1 MKRSF
6 KKRAHPKALFACS
19 GGVSIYKTFLK
30 LVLQFLLINVFFF
43 LGVAVQQLTQF
54 PIPGSIFGLLF
65 LFIALYFGLI
75 KLEWVEEAG
84 KWLLAELLLFFIPA
98 AVGIVQYP
106 EMAGWNGF
114 QILIIIMISTILVMG
129 STGIVADFLSKRR
142 KEDSK

>member
-1 MKRSF
+1 M
-6 KKRAHPKALFACS
+6 
-19 GGVSIYKTFLK
+19 K

-43 LGVAVQQLTQF
+43 IGVAIQQLTQF
-54 PIPGSIFGLLF
+54 PIPGSIFGLVFLF
-65 LFIALYFGLI
+65 LALHFGLV

-114 QILIIIMISTILVMG
+114 QILLIILVSTILVMG
-129 STGIVADFLSKRR
+129 ITGFVADFLSKRR
-142 KEDSK
+142 KEDEQ